1 MKKFFGILLVGIL
14 GLFIGCSNSTDKSK
28 VIKVGATPQPH
39 AEILENIKPLLKSQ
53 GYDLIIVPFSDYVTP
68 NLALSD
74 GSIDANFFQHLPY
87 LEKFNKD
94 KNLNLV
100 SLGKVNFEPL
110 SIYSNKIKNIGEL
123 KTGDTITLPNDPS
136 NLARALILLDNLGVI
151 KLKDPKNLLSGV
163 QDIIQNPKK
172 IKFLPLEAA
181 ILPKNYT
188 EKNIAA
194 GIINGNYALQNNLKN
209 PIAQEGANS
218 PYANVVAVRK
228 GSENEPKL
236 KALIKALQSD
246 ENRDFI
252 KNKYQGVV
260 IPVF

>member
-1 MKKFFGILLVGIL
+1 MKKFFGILFVGIL
-14 GLFIGCSNSTDKSK
+14 SLFIGCSKNTDKSK

-94 KNLNLV
+94 KNLDLV
-100 SLGKVNFEPL
+100 SLGNVNLEPL
-110 SIYSNKIKNIGEL
+110 SIYSNKIRNISEL
-123 KTGDTITLPNDPS
+123 KDGDIITLPNDPS
-136 NLARALILLDNLGVI
+136 NLARALILLDSLGVI
-151 KLKDPKNLLSGV
+151 KLKDSKNLLSGV
-163 QDIIQNPKK
+163 QDIVQNPKK

-194 GIINGNYALQNNLKN
+194 AIINGNYALQNKLQD
-209 PIAQEGANS
+209 PIAKEGMNS
-218 PYANVVAVRK
+218 PYANVVAIKK
-228 GSENEPKL
+228 GREGELKL
-236 KALIKALQSD
+236 QALINALQSQ
-246 ENRDFI
+246 ESRKFI
-252 KNKYQGVV
+252 ESKYQGAVV
-260 IPVF
+260 PAF